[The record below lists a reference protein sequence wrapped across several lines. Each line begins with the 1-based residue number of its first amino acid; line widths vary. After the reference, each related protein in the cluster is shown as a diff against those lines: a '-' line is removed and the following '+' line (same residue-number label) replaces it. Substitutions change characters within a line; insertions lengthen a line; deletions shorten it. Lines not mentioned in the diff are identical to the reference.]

1 MFITYTWAMCLLTEL
16 LRFLVLI
23 EAELEKELG
32 RKPRCLPAPCFPPAR
47 EVIVE
52 IACAAFRALLAP
64 SSVLLF
70 FTISLPSHTTPPA
83 PHSSDLFSP
92 SSCWA

>member
-32 RKPRCLPAPCFPPAR
+32 RKPRCLAAPCFPPR
-47 EVIVE
+47 E
-52 IACAAFRALLAP
+52 
-64 SSVLLF
+64 
-70 FTISLPSHTTPPA
+70 T
-83 PHSSDLFSP
+83 
-92 SSCWA
+92 